1 MKSIFETKTCVGIG
15 DLIFTYSL
23 TEQVK
28 HIYSEIK
35 ICPDY
40 SILKSVRSG
49 SKESYLFTKQFV
61 SLLFNESYYTV
72 LDELNLPTI
81 NPEVLS
87 KSLNR
92 KIKFVDLTNKTNLFI
107 PIDIGI
113 EDYVVINTKIRGIT
127 RTNFDLVKDRFFE
140 VIKNSKRKIVLIG
153 ERNNGINKEAEY
165 CNIYTIYNDLI
176 TVLAG
181 KDYIDFTKEVI
192 LDVPSIDEFKRDIT
206 IIKNAKG
213 SISFGVS
220 GIVTLNTAI
229 SKTCAVY
236 RCDDF
241 DYSYLDNSFIGMGT
255 NKMVTTNIDKFIE
268 FITKMYF

>member
-28 HIYSEIK
+28 HLYSEIR

-49 SKESYLFTKQFV
+49 SKESYDFTKQFV
-61 SLLFNESYYTV
+61 SLLFNEPYYTV
-72 LDELNLPTI
+72 LEELNLPTI

-92 KIKFVDLTNKTNLFI
+92 KIKFVNLTNKDLFI
-107 PIDIGI
+107 PINIGI
-113 EDYVVINTKIRGIT
+113 EDYIVINTKIRGIT
-127 RTNFDLVKDRFFE
+127 RTNFDLVKDRFLD

-165 CNIYTIYNDLI
+165 CNIYTIYNDLK
-176 TVLAG
+176 TVLSG

-192 LDVPSIDEFKRDIT
+192 LDVPNIDEFKKDIT
-206 IIKNAKG
+206 IIKNARG

-220 GIVTLNTAI
+220 GIVTLNTCI
-229 SKTCAVY
+229 SKTCAVF

-241 DYSYLDNSFIGMGT
+241 DYSYLNNSFIGMGT